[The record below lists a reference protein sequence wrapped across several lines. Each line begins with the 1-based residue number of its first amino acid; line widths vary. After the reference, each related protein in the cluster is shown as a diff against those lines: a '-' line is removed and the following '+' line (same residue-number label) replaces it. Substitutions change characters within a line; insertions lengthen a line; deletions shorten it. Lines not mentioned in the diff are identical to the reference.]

1 MNCPKCDAEMEK
13 EDRVDRYN
21 IEYQFYVCP
30 ECSYEFED
38 VGDDDCE

>member
-1 MNCPKCDAEMEK
+1 MNCPECDAEMEK
-13 EDRVDRYN
+13 EDRVDRDN